1 SHVAHD
7 MRSPLSV
14 LKGYVAMPG
23 ADDDPEMK
31 EYQAA
36 AQRSVDKL
44 LHMADDLVD
53 YSKASKVERTQHD
66 VKKLI
71 CDNVISETKKRA
83 AESGVTVRCELDKHI
98 LANIDAYRMERVLVN
113 LVNNAIQAID
123 GGRGE
128 VVVRAEVVRD
138 LPPPAPPYKGGE
150 LTITVKDNG
159 KGISAEDLSH
169 VFDSF
174 FTKGKKG
181 GTGLGLAYC
190 KQVVEAHGGS
200 IDVESELGK
209 GTMFTIRIPECVVE
223 CSPLLC
229 KEGPGEVDQAYPTQP
244 SPYKGEEA
252 KGYRNDPEI
261 KCDGKRFILIDD
273 DADIRLRWR
282 RIVRD
287 NGGTVV
293 GEADSYESM
302 TSNGGLN
309 YDEADVAIVDYNY
322 EGSAKTGIDVINYLR
337 TKGIKEIHM
346 CTGHAHD
353 DDIRAAALSAGA
365 DSVIAKEM

>member
-1 SHVAHD
+1 
-7 MRSPLSV
+7 
-14 LKGYVAMPG
+14 GG
-23 ADDDPEMK
+23 
-31 EYQAA
+31 
-36 AQRSVDKL
+36 
-44 LHMADDLVD
+44 DLV
-53 YSKASKVERTQHD
+53 
-66 VKKLI
+66 
-71 CDNVISETKKRA
+71 IS
-83 AESGVTVRCELDKHI
+83 
-98 LANIDAYRMERVLVN
+98 
-113 LVNNAIQAID
+113 
-123 GGRGE
+123 
-128 VVVRAEVVRD
+128 VV
-138 LPPPAPPYKGGE
+138 
-150 LTITVKDNG
+150 DNG
-159 KGISAEDLSH
+159 KGISSEDLSH

-200 IDVESELGK
+200 IDVESEVGK
-209 GTMFTIRIPECVVE
+209 GTMFTIRMPGCVIE

-252 KGYRNDPEI
+252 KRYRNDPEI

-282 RIVRD
+282 MIVRD
-287 NGGTVV
+287 NGGTVI
-293 GEADSYESM
+293 GEADSYEGM

-309 YDEADVAIVDYNY
+309 YEEADVAIVDYNY
-322 EGSAKTGIDVINYLR
+322 EGSAKTGIDVISYLR

-365 DSVIAKEM
+365 HSVIAKQ